1 MKPVWQVILAIP
13 GVVALVL
20 VGMVMGGVPDFWR
33 GGGNQDLAEIKK
45 SQEVIAQQFAALN
58 RMLQG
63 ARGPSGPPSGPPKNV
78 TISTAGAHA
87 IGKAGAK
94 VTLVEFSDYQ
104 CPFCARHFRSVM
116 PRLKREYVDT
126 GKLRYVFR
134 DFPLSSIHPA
144 AVGAA
149 VAARCAGDQGKYMEM
164 HDLFFKDQRRIKAKD
179 WPGYGKELKL
189 DMDGFTACL
198 KDPRRQAQVKKDL
211 AEGSRAGVRGTPS
224 FFIGLTGADGATL
237 KDPVFIRGALP
248 FQAFQQA
255 IEGLLAKPAG

>member
-1 MKPVWQVILAIP
+1 MKPLWQIILAIP
-13 GVVALVL
+13 GVVALIL
-20 VGMVMGGVPDFWR
+20 VGMVMGGGPDFWR
-33 GGGNQDLAEIKK
+33 GGGNQDLAEIKR

-63 ARGPSGPPSGPPKNV
+63 ARGRSGPPKNV

-87 IGKAGAK
+87 IGKVGAK

-116 PRLKREYVDT
+116 PRLMREYVDT
-126 GKLRYVFR
+126 GKLRYVLR
-134 DFPLSSIHPA
+134 DFPLTSIHPA
-144 AVGAA
+144 AAAAA

-164 HDLFFKDQRRIKAKD
+164 HDLFFKDQRGLKAKD
-179 WPGYGKELKL
+179 WPGFAKELKL
-189 DMDGFTACL
+189 DIGRFNACL
-198 KDPRRQAQVKKDL
+198 KDPRRAAAVKKDFI
-211 AEGSRAGVRGTPS
+211 EGSRAGVRGTPS
-224 FFIGLTGADGATL
+224 FFIGLTGADGTTL
-237 KDPVFIRGALP
+237 KNPVSIRGAQP